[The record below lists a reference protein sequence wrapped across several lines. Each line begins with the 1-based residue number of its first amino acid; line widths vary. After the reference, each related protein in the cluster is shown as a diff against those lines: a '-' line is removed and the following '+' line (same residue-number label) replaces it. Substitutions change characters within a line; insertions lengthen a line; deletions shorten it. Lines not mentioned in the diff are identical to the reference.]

1 MPLHDAAAR
10 SSQEI
15 VEDARQG
22 PAQAAV
28 PMATRVVPIKV
39 SNLFF
44 FIEQISEP
52 IRLVAIARPQDFT
65 VLPKSRSVVSPSGE
79 KRETVLA

>member
-1 MPLHDAAAR
+1 M
-10 SSQEI
+10 
-15 VEDARQG
+15 
-22 PAQAAV
+22 
-28 PMATRVVPIKV
+28 VPIKV

-52 IRLVAIARPQDFT
+52 IRLVAVARPQDFT